1 MRHSAWLFFLL
12 FGVAPLTPPSLAQSP
27 KSKAPSK
34 ALVDTPPMRVDPCY
48 RRLASVDRLTAFSVA
63 IPPRG
68 TTLITPH
75 PHDHVLIAI
84 SSINLEATGPSGI
97 SYPVRLADEEMQVM
111 KGGWSHRLTN
121 LADAPAQLLEID
133 VQNGIAPERAL
144 CGLAASPCT
153 GAQFG
158 KTDEGTYATS
168 TLFRTPKVKLTKVEL
183 GPGGVLEKHGHSGSE
198 LLIALTPIHLKD
210 DAGSDIKKNR
220 GEIQA
225 YPAGTDHQLQN
236 LGSDAAR
243 FLELELK

>member
-1 MRHSAWLFFLL
+1 MRHSALLFFLL
-12 FGVAPLTPPSLAQSP
+12 FGVTPLIPLSLAQSP
-27 KSKAPSK
+27 NSKAKSK
-34 ALVDTPPMRVDPCY
+34 ALVDVPPTRVDPCY
-48 RRLASVDRLTAFSVA
+48 RRLASTDKLTAFSVA
-63 IPPRG
+63 IPPHG

-75 PHDHVLIAI
+75 PHDHVVIAV

-121 LADAPAQLLEID
+121 LADAPAQLLEIE
-133 VQNGIAPERAL
+133 VQNGIAPERAF

-153 GAQFG
+153 DSRFG
-158 KTDEGTYATS
+158 RTEEGTYATS
-168 TLFRTPKVKLTKVEL
+168 ILFNTPKVKLTKVEL
-183 GPGGVLEKHGHSGSE
+183 GPGGVLERHGHSGSE

-210 DAGSDIKKNR
+210 HAGSDIEKNR

-225 YPAGTDHQLQN
+225 YPAGTEHQLQN
-236 LGSDAAR
+236 MGSDAAR

>member
-12 FGVAPLTPPSLAQSP
+12 FGITPFTPLSLAQSP
-27 KSKAPSK
+27 KSNAESK
-34 ALVDTPPMRVDPCY
+34 ALVHTPPMPVDPCY
-48 RRLASVDRLTAFSVA
+48 RRLASTDKLTAFSVA
-63 IPPRG
+63 IPPHG

-75 PHDHVLIAI
+75 PHDHVVIAV

-97 SYPVRLADEEMQVM
+97 SYPVRLSDEEMQVM

-153 GAQFG
+153 DARFG
-158 KTDEGTYATS
+158 KNDEGAYATS
-168 TLFRTPKVKLTKVEL
+168 TLFKTPKVKLTKIEL
-183 GPGGVLEKHGHSGSE
+183 GPGGVLERHGHSGSE
-198 LLIALTPIHLKD
+198 LLIALTPIQLKD
-210 DAGSDIKKNR
+210 DAGSNIEKNR
-220 GEIQA
+220 GEIKA

-236 LGSDAAR
+236 MGSSVAR

>member
-1 MRHSAWLFFLL
+1 MCRM
-12 FGVAPLTPPSLAQSP
+12 
-27 KSKAPSK
+27 
-34 ALVDTPPMRVDPCY
+34 ALPRNVR
-48 RRLASVDRLTAFSVA
+48 SVA
-63 IPPRG
+63 SRP
-68 TTLITPH
+68 
-75 PHDHVLIAI
+75 
-84 SSINLEATGPSGI
+84 
-97 SYPVRLADEEMQVM
+97 
-111 KGGWSHRLTN
+111 
-121 LADAPAQLLEID
+121 
-133 VQNGIAPERAL
+133 
-144 CGLAASPCT
+144 PCT
-153 GAQFG
+153 DAQFG

-183 GPGGVLEKHGHSGSE
+183 GPGGVLKRHGHSGSE